1 MSCKNS
7 LNTGVR
13 PSIVYKNFMSQSTPI
28 HTILGPSVHHNT
40 EVCQSGHQELESLS
54 KCFTSREQMP
64 LAEHL
69 RRLQPLNVW
78 RMHTTAL
85 PKDMRIQG
93 LPDPVENESH
103 GRNFKTNLIHFGL
116 YSTWCSASKILDT
129 VSELRCSCRVF
140 VLQCFHLTTFKD
152 FPLDDIP
159 ACSLGEWSL
168 QPWLRNSNPSTV
180 GLHGL
185 LLGAEACA
193 GFSQALILN
202 VGSIWI
208 HLGFWLTSWS
218 TNPKASEAIATSSTA
233 LVMEPRKDHHDHLE
247 GTDFPQSQTRSGLFG
262 LRWFPE
268 YDQAH
273 RVLRLKHWKYWKGG
287 IVA

>member
-40 EVCQSGHQELESLS
+40 EVCRSGHQELESLS

-180 GLHGL
+180 GLRGL
-185 LLGAEACA
+185 LFGAEACA
-193 GFSQALILN
+193 GFSRAEAC
-202 VGSIWI
+202 
-208 HLGFWLTSWS
+208 
-218 TNPKASEAIATSSTA
+218 AS
-233 LVMEPRKDHHDHLE
+233 
-247 GTDFPQSQTRSGLFG
+247 F
-262 LRWFPE
+262 
-268 YDQAH
+268 
-273 RVLRLKHWKYWKGG
+273 
-287 IVA
+287 